1 MIIYL
6 IEDDEDQARCYQ
18 AMLERAMW
26 SVQVVPDG
34 TRALR
39 EIQRAAPDVIVLDL
53 RLPDIDGLKVIAWVR
68 EHYAALPVLVLTNAI
83 LESDLVEALEAGAD
97 DYLVKP
103 PRERE
108 LVARIKALRRR
119 TIEIRDSSTSIKF
132 GVYRI
137 ETEERAIYRENERV
151 SLSPKEYEIVELL
164 VRNIGQVVSR
174 ETMISRVWGRAVEDE
189 SSRTLDT
196 HIYRIRH
203 KLDLSRCNGALLR
216 SVYTHGYRLD
226 ELGCVSE
233 SNT

>member
-6 IEDDEDQARCYQ
+6 IEDDEDQARYFQ

-26 SVQVVPDG
+26 AVQVFPDG

-39 EIQRAAPDVIVLDL
+39 AIQRTAPDVIVLDL
-53 RLPDIDGLKVIAWVR
+53 RLPDIDGFQIIAWVR
-68 EHYAALPVLVLTNAI
+68 EHYAALPVLVLTSAT

-97 DYLVKP
+97 DFLVKP

-108 LVARIKALRRR
+108 LVARIKALHRR
-119 TIEIRDSSTSIKF
+119 TIEFRDSLTSITF
-132 GVYRI
+132 GAYRI
-137 ETEERAIYRENERV
+137 ETMERAIYLDNGRV

-164 VRNIGQVVSR
+164 VRNVGQVVSR
-174 ETMISRVWGRAVEDE
+174 ETMIGRVWGRAVGDE

-196 HIYRIRH
+196 HIYRIRQ
-203 KLDLSRCNGALLR
+203 KLNLSRRNGALLR

-226 ELGCVSE
+226 EVGCTAE
-233 SNT
+233 